1 MNKTKNMRFT
11 RHSYK
16 RKLVIFGVSIFMSI
30 ALSATGFA
38 AWVISKDTKKQLE
51 GSVEIGAVT
60 EASVEITDMSFI
72 GTENDKNFRFE
83 PLENDT
89 SGRVRYDGNSLP
101 ENLDVEFT
109 WKIKNYQIVSDVF
122 VEFKLPSTV
131 YDAVERDWIALPNGF
146 EMSAPEEIDDKEYTV
161 LKYRIQDPK
170 NPDDPKP
177 KITNSGSTT
186 DGILSY
192 EVTKDET
199 TGLAKEVVFTMKI
212 AFEWGEAFKGDNPGI
227 YYDKAYA
234 DDIIA
239 GENVPYETVKATL
252 NEFKAT
258 LHGITYNE
266 EFEAKSEEAKA
277 NDYVDNPIGKY
288 YIVINATV
296 A

>member
-1 MNKTKNMRFT
+1 MKKNKNMRFT

-38 AWVISKDTKKQLE
+38 AWVISKDTKKE
-51 GSVEIGAVT
+51 MNGTVEIGAVT
-60 EASVEITDMSFI
+60 EASVEITDMSFL
-72 GTENDKNFRFE
+72 GNENDRTFRFE

-89 SGRVRYDGNSLP
+89 TGRVRYDGKSLP

-109 WKIKNYQIVSDVF
+109 WTIKNYQIVSDVF
-122 VEFKLPSTV
+122 VEFKLPATV
-131 YDAVERDWIALPNGF
+131 YKAVTEGWLSLPAGF
-146 EMSAPEEIDDKEYTV
+146 EMSAPEEIGGKEYTV

-177 KITNSGSTT
+177 KITTDGSTT

-192 EVTKDET
+192 KVTKDET
-199 TGLAKEVVFTMKI
+199 TGLAKEVEFTMKI
-212 AFEWGEAFKGDNPGI
+212 AFKWGDAFKGDNPGI
-227 YYDKAYA
+227 YYDRTYENDAT
-234 DDIIA
+234 A
-239 GENVPYETVKATL
+239 GTAVPYETVKATL

-258 LHGITYNE
+258 LHGITYDE
-266 EFEAKSEEAKA
+266 AFEAKSEEDKAK
-277 NDYVDNPIGKY
+277 DYVDNPIGNY